1 MQLDAQA
8 SKEKSAEQ
16 DVDRY
21 MVYLTSERCRR
32 FSMELRYNNPVLR
45 GMVRADLTFMA
56 MTSHTTV

>member
-45 GMVRADLTFMA
+45 GITFMA